1 MLSCQGTFPLGVPLD
16 TVFVPNGNY
25 APVER
30 SCRAS
35 VSAWGDSGD
44 LGIASDTIAYS
55 VTPAARSDSTGP
67 AVSFFRNGTRL
78 ESGAT
83 VPAEFELEGVV
94 SDSSGIMIA
103 PVAGETPLFYVNDPG
118 YTTNLSDLLVFD
130 DSSTTTARFRVAV
143 KLAGP
148 TDTLFVAVS
157 DNLLNRAVVRIPVTP
172 LLSDVLRVESVLPYP
187 NPVRAGCSFT
197 FLMSRQA
204 AVRVRVYSLAGRL
217 VRDLGF
223 RPADFGYNEIE
234 WDGRDASGNL
244 PANGVYLYVLTAIV
258 DEGPGRRQQ
267 VTVRDK
273 VLVLR

>member
-1 MLSCQGTFPLGVPLD
+1 LD

-30 SCRAS
+30 SCRVS

-44 LGIASDTIAYS
+44 LSILSDTIAYS
-55 VTPAARSDSTGP
+55 ATPAARSDTAGP
-67 AVSFFRNGTRL
+67 AVSFFRNGNRV

-83 VPAEFELEGVV
+83 VPAEFVLEGVV

-103 PVAGETPLFYVNDPG
+103 PVAGDVPLFYVNDPA
-118 YTTNLSDLLVFD
+118 YATNLTDLLVFD

-143 KLAGP
+143 KLTGP
-148 TDTLFVAVS
+148 TDSLFVTVS
-157 DNLLNRAVVRIPVTP
+157 DNLLNRAVVGVPVKP

-187 NPVRAGCSFT
+187 NPMRADCRFT
-197 FLMSRQA
+197 FVLSRQA
-204 AVRVRVYSLAGRL
+204 DVRVRVYSLAGRL

-223 RPADFGYNEIE
+223 RPVDFGYNEIE
-234 WDGRDASGNL
+234 WDGRDGSGNL
-244 PANGVYLYVLTAIV
+244 PANGVYLYALTAQV

-273 VLVLR
+273 LLVMR